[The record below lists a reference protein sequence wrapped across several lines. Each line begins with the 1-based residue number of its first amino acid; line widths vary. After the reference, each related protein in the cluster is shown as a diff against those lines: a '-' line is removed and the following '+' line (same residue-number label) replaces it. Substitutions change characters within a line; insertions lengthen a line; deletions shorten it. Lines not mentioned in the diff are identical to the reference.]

1 MLTDVLMKAGEWIF
15 QLKFCLIVRKCMI
28 KENWNHSFFTGL
40 TVFSWILYILFSF
53 HLIFFQFS
61 DCYLL
66 LHLIQVVQYL
76 YVSCECSVLLG
87 VTKQR
92 CFMFLFHFG
101 RLIVAVKSIKRQHLV
116 EVRSMANPPVLVKL
130 ALESI
135 CLLLGENASD
145 WKSIRAVIMRD
156 NFINTIVSNFS
167 TEDIK

>member
-1 MLTDVLMKAGEWIF
+1 MMKKNF
-15 QLKFCLIVRKCMI
+15 R
-28 KENWNHSFFTGL
+28 HTFFAGL
-40 TVFSWILYILFSF
+40 TVIL
-53 HLIFFQFS
+53 LIFFCFYVNFLS
-61 DCYLL
+61 VSRLLPVSTFYLSSV
-66 LHLIQVVQYL
+66 IFVI
-76 YVSCECSVLLG
+76 CECSVLLG
-87 VTKQR
+87 VTKQH
-92 CFMFLFHFG
+92 FMFLFHFG
-101 RLIVAVKSIKRQHLV
+101 RLTVAVKSIKRQHLV

>member
-1 MLTDVLMKAGEWIF
+1 MHILERRQVFHLLLGLVSRKWMMKKNFKHA
-15 QLKFCLIVRKCMI
+15 
-28 KENWNHSFFTGL
+28 FFTGL
-40 TVFSWILYILFSF
+40 TVIL
-53 HLIFFQFS
+53 LIFFCFHVNFLS
-61 DCYLL
+61 VSRLLPVSTFYLSSV
-66 LHLIQVVQYL
+66 IFVI
-76 YVSCECSVLLG
+76 CECSVLLG
-87 VTKQR
+87 VTKQH
-92 CFMFLFHFG
+92 FMFLFHFG
-101 RLIVAVKSIKRQHLV
+101 RLTVAVKSIKRQHLV